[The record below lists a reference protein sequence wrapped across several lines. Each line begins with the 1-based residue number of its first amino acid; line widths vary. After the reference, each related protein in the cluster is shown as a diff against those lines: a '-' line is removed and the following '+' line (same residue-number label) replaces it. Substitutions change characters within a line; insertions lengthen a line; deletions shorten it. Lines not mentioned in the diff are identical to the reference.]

1 MSVQMTKANDA
12 ASKPNSAKTSDKKPD
27 IITLDDATFKKELSL
42 LIPDLRAFARSLS
55 NNATLADDLAQD
67 TLLKAW
73 KARNRFES
81 GTNMKAWTFT
91 ILRNQFYSETRRSW
105 RRQPLDPD
113 VAAQTLVANDEAGD
127 DLELLALRNGLTML
141 PEEQREALILVGA
154 GGLSYEDASTVCGCA
169 IGTVKSRVSRA
180 RKALAEIL
188 EHNEAGYS
196 SDAKISASEAFED
209 IMKQA
214 DELADGLVETSPT
227 D

>member
-1 MSVQMTKANDA
+1 MSKSGPA
-12 ASKPNSAKTSDKKPD
+12 ASKPNKVEKDSQKPK
-27 IITLDDATFKKELSL
+27 IETLDDATFKKQLSL

-73 KARNRFES
+73 KARDRFER

-113 VAAQTLVANDEAGD
+113 VASQTLVANDKAGD
-127 DLELLALRNGLTML
+127 DLELLALRNGLAML

-188 EHNEAGYS
+188 DHNEAGYS
-196 SDAKISASEAFED
+196 SDDKISASEAFED

-214 DELADGLVETSPT
+214 DELANELVETT
-227 D
+227 TAD